1 MNIAIIGFNEITE
14 HILRYIEDIC
24 ENIVIYDI
32 QISADLKN
40 KYKSKNNITIIEHND
55 IEKDLFSI
63 SEKAERLLILS
74 KDDVKNIFFYYK
86 IRNYNNDLSLVSREN
101 NNSMILDHRKMLK
114 RLENVINDNKIQ
126 TISGDYKK
134 ISADTFCVHGDSP
147 KIINLIIDLF
157 NNINKINLNN

>member
-14 HILRYIEDIC
+14 HILRYIEDVC

-40 KYKSKNNITIIEHND
+40 KYKSKNNITIIEHID

-63 SEKAERLLILS
+63 SEKVERLLILS

-86 IRNYNNDLSLVSREN
+86 IRNYNNDLKSLVLINDFSLYE
-101 NNSMILDHRKMLK
+101 IYVEKQI
-114 RLENVINDNKIQ
+114 NVINQ
-126 TISGDYKK
+126 
-134 ISADTFCVHGDSP
+134 
-147 KIINLIIDLF
+147 INLD
-157 NNINKINLNN
+157 KENLLTKLDV

>member
-1 MNIAIIGFNEITE
+1 MKITIIGINEITE
-14 HILRYIEDIC
+14 HILRYIEDIY
-24 ENIVIYDI
+24 EDISIYDI

-86 IRNYNNDLSLVSREN
+86 IRNYNNDLNSLVLINDFSLYE
-101 NNSMILDHRKMLK
+101 IY
-114 RLENVINDNKIQ
+114 LEKQINVINQ
-126 TISGDYKK
+126 
-134 ISADTFCVHGDSP
+134 
-147 KIINLIIDLF
+147 INLE
-157 NNINKINLNN
+157 KENLLTKLNV

>member
-14 HILRYIEDIC
+14 HILRYIEGIC

-55 IEKDLFSI
+55 IERDLFSI

-74 KDDVKNIFFYYK
+74 KDDVKNIFLYYK
-86 IRNYNNDLSLVSREN
+86 IRNYNNDLNSLV
-101 NNSMILDHRKMLK
+101 L
-114 RLENVINDNKIQ
+114 INDFSLYEIYLEKQ
-126 TISGDYKK
+126 
-134 ISADTFCVHGDSP
+134 
-147 KIINLIIDLF
+147 INAINQVDLE
-157 NNINKINLNN
+157 KDNLLTKLNV

>member
-14 HILRYIEDIC
+14 HILRYIEGIC

-55 IEKDLFSI
+55 IERDLFSI

-86 IRNYNNDLSLVSREN
+86 IRNYNNDLNSLVLINDFSLYE
-101 NNSMILDHRKMLK
+101 IY
-114 RLENVINDNKIQ
+114 LEKQINVINQ
-126 TISGDYKK
+126 
-134 ISADTFCVHGDSP
+134 
-147 KIINLIIDLF
+147 INLE
-157 NNINKINLNN
+157 KENLLTKLNV

>member
-14 HILRYIEDIC
+14 HILRYIEGIC

-86 IRNYNNDLSLVSREN
+86 IRNYNNDLNSLV
-101 NNSMILDHRKMLK
+101 L
-114 RLENVINDNKIQ
+114 INDFSLYEIYLEKQ
-126 TISGDYKK
+126 
-134 ISADTFCVHGDSP
+134 
-147 KIINLIIDLF
+147 INAINQVDLE
-157 NNINKINLNN
+157 KDNLLTKLNV

>member
-74 KDDVKNIFFYYK
+74 KDDVKNIFLYYK
-86 IRNYNNDLSLVSREN
+86 IRNYNNDLNSLV
-101 NNSMILDHRKMLK
+101 L
-114 RLENVINDNKIQ
+114 INDFSLYEIYLEKQ
-126 TISGDYKK
+126 
-134 ISADTFCVHGDSP
+134 
-147 KIINLIIDLF
+147 INAINQVDLE
-157 NNINKINLNN
+157 KDNLLTKLNV

>member
-86 IRNYNNDLSLVSREN
+86 IRNYNNDLNSLV
-101 NNSMILDHRKMLK
+101 L
-114 RLENVINDNKIQ
+114 INDFSLYEIYLEKQ
-126 TISGDYKK
+126 
-134 ISADTFCVHGDSP
+134 
-147 KIINLIIDLF
+147 INAINQVDLE
-157 NNINKINLNN
+157 KDNLLTKLNV

>member
-55 IEKDLFSI
+55 IERDLFSI

-86 IRNYNNDLSLVSREN
+86 IRNYNNDLNSLV
-101 NNSMILDHRKMLK
+101 L
-114 RLENVINDNKIQ
+114 INDFSLYEIYLEKQ
-126 TISGDYKK
+126 
-134 ISADTFCVHGDSP
+134 
-147 KIINLIIDLF
+147 INAINQVDLE
-157 NNINKINLNN
+157 KENLLTKLNV

>member
-14 HILRYIEDIC
+14 HILRYIEGIC

-63 SEKAERLLILS
+63 SEKAERLLNLS
-74 KDDVKNIFFYYK
+74 KNDVKNIFFYYK
-86 IRNYNNDLSLVSREN
+86 IRNYNNDLNSLVLINDFSLYE
-101 NNSMILDHRKMLK
+101 IY
-114 RLENVINDNKIQ
+114 LEKQINVINQ
-126 TISGDYKK
+126 
-134 ISADTFCVHGDSP
+134 
-147 KIINLIIDLF
+147 INLE
-157 NNINKINLNN
+157 KENLLTKLNV

>member
-14 HILRYIEDIC
+14 HILRYIEGIC
-24 ENIVIYDI
+24 ENIVIYDT

-86 IRNYNNDLSLVSREN
+86 IRNYNNYLNSLVLINDFSLYE
-101 NNSMILDHRKMLK
+101 IY
-114 RLENVINDNKIQ
+114 LEKQINVINQ
-126 TISGDYKK
+126 
-134 ISADTFCVHGDSP
+134 
-147 KIINLIIDLF
+147 INLE
-157 NNINKINLNN
+157 KENLLTKLNV

>member
-14 HILRYIEDIC
+14 HILRYIEGIC

-55 IEKDLFSI
+55 IERDLFSI

-86 IRNYNNDLSLVSREN
+86 IRYYNNDLNSLV
-101 NNSMILDHRKMLK
+101 L
-114 RLENVINDNKIQ
+114 INDFSLYEIYLEKQ
-126 TISGDYKK
+126 
-134 ISADTFCVHGDSP
+134 
-147 KIINLIIDLF
+147 INAINQVDLE
-157 NNINKINLNN
+157 KDNLLTKLNV

>member
-55 IEKDLFSI
+55 IERDLFSI

-86 IRNYNNDLSLVSREN
+86 IRNYNNDLNSLVLINDFSLYE
-101 NNSMILDHRKMLK
+101 IY
-114 RLENVINDNKIQ
+114 LEKQINVINQ
-126 TISGDYKK
+126 
-134 ISADTFCVHGDSP
+134 
-147 KIINLIIDLF
+147 INLE
-157 NNINKINLNN
+157 KENLLTKLNV

>member
-14 HILRYIEDIC
+14 HILRYIEGIC

-63 SEKAERLLILS
+63 SEKVERLLILS

-86 IRNYNNDLSLVSREN
+86 IRNYNNDLNSLVLINDFSLYE
-101 NNSMILDHRKMLK
+101 IY
-114 RLENVINDNKIQ
+114 LEKQINVINQ
-126 TISGDYKK
+126 
-134 ISADTFCVHGDSP
+134 
-147 KIINLIIDLF
+147 INLE
-157 NNINKINLNN
+157 KENLLTKLNV

>member
-14 HILRYIEDIC
+14 HILRYIEDVC

-55 IEKDLFSI
+55 IERDLFSI

-86 IRNYNNDLSLVSREN
+86 IRNYNNDLNSLV
-101 NNSMILDHRKMLK
+101 L
-114 RLENVINDNKIQ
+114 INDFSLYEIYLEKQ
-126 TISGDYKK
+126 
-134 ISADTFCVHGDSP
+134 
-147 KIINLIIDLF
+147 INAINQVDLE
-157 NNINKINLNN
+157 KDNLLTKLNV

>member
-14 HILRYIEDIC
+14 HILRYIEGIC

-55 IEKDLFSI
+55 IERDLFSI

-86 IRNYNNDLSLVSREN
+86 IRNYNNDLNSLV
-101 NNSMILDHRKMLK
+101 L
-114 RLENVINDNKIQ
+114 INDFSLYEIYLEKQ
-126 TISGDYKK
+126 
-134 ISADTFCVHGDSP
+134 
-147 KIINLIIDLF
+147 INAINQVDLE
-157 NNINKINLNN
+157 KDNLLTKLNV

>member
-14 HILRYIEDIC
+14 HILRYIEDVC

-74 KDDVKNIFFYYK
+74 KDDVKNIFLYYK
-86 IRNYNNDLSLVSREN
+86 IRNYNNDLNSLV
-101 NNSMILDHRKMLK
+101 L
-114 RLENVINDNKIQ
+114 INDFSLYEIYLEKQ
-126 TISGDYKK
+126 
-134 ISADTFCVHGDSP
+134 
-147 KIINLIIDLF
+147 INAINQVDLE
-157 NNINKINLNN
+157 KDNLLTKLNV

>member
-24 ENIVIYDI
+24 ENIVIYDT

-86 IRNYNNDLSLVSREN
+86 IRNYNNDLNSLVLINDFSLYE
-101 NNSMILDHRKMLK
+101 IY
-114 RLENVINDNKIQ
+114 LEKQINVINQ
-126 TISGDYKK
+126 
-134 ISADTFCVHGDSP
+134 
-147 KIINLIIDLF
+147 INLE
-157 NNINKINLNN
+157 KENLLTKLNV

>member
-14 HILRYIEDIC
+14 HILRYIEGIC

-63 SEKAERLLILS
+63 SEKVERLLILS

-86 IRNYNNDLSLVSREN
+86 IRNYNNEIYKIFI
-101 NNSMILDHRKMLK
+101 SMDKF
-114 RLENVINDNKIQ
+114 
-126 TISGDYKK
+126 Y
-134 ISADTFCVHGDSP
+134 P
-147 KIINLIIDLF
+147 
-157 NNINKINLNN
+157 

>member
-40 KYKSKNNITIIEHND
+40 KYKSKNNITIIENND

-86 IRNYNNDLSLVSREN
+86 IRNYNNDLNSLVLINDFSLYE
-101 NNSMILDHRKMLK
+101 IY
-114 RLENVINDNKIQ
+114 LEKQINVINQ
-126 TISGDYKK
+126 
-134 ISADTFCVHGDSP
+134 
-147 KIINLIIDLF
+147 INLE
-157 NNINKINLNN
+157 KENLLTKLNV

>member
-14 HILRYIEDIC
+14 HILRYIEGIC

-40 KYKSKNNITIIEHND
+40 KYKSKNNITIIKHND
-55 IEKDLFSI
+55 IERDLFSI

-86 IRNYNNDLSLVSREN
+86 IRNYNNDLNSLV
-101 NNSMILDHRKMLK
+101 L
-114 RLENVINDNKIQ
+114 INDFSLYEIYLEKQ
-126 TISGDYKK
+126 
-134 ISADTFCVHGDSP
+134 
-147 KIINLIIDLF
+147 INAINQVDLE
-157 NNINKINLNN
+157 KDNLLTKLNV

>member
-55 IEKDLFSI
+55 IERDLFSI

-86 IRNYNNDLSLVSREN
+86 IRNYNNDLNSLV
-101 NNSMILDHRKMLK
+101 L
-114 RLENVINDNKIQ
+114 INDFSLYEIYLEKQ
-126 TISGDYKK
+126 
-134 ISADTFCVHGDSP
+134 
-147 KIINLIIDLF
+147 INAINQVDLE
-157 NNINKINLNN
+157 KDNLLTKLNV

>member
-86 IRNYNNDLSLVSREN
+86 IRNYNNDLNSLVLINDFSLYE
-101 NNSMILDHRKMLK
+101 IY
-114 RLENVINDNKIQ
+114 LEKQINVINQ
-126 TISGDYKK
+126 
-134 ISADTFCVHGDSP
+134 
-147 KIINLIIDLF
+147 INLE
-157 NNINKINLNN
+157 KENLLTKLNV

>member
-14 HILRYIEDIC
+14 HILRYIEDVC

-55 IEKDLFSI
+55 IERDLFSI

-86 IRNYNNDLSLVSREN
+86 IRNYNNDLNSLVLINDFSLYE
-101 NNSMILDHRKMLK
+101 IY
-114 RLENVINDNKIQ
+114 LEKQINVINQ
-126 TISGDYKK
+126 
-134 ISADTFCVHGDSP
+134 
-147 KIINLIIDLF
+147 INLE
-157 NNINKINLNN
+157 KENLLTKLNV